1 MLKKIDRSIA
11 ILENLD
17 SFVAHSGQG
26 VQFNKHLLP

>member
-1 MLKKIDRSIA
+1 MFKKVDSSIA
-11 ILENLD
+11 ILKNLD